1 MYIYTNTIDGY
12 VVSELMERKYCRL
25 KLLQTFYV
33 CQNGIDTT
41 KHHGFWPSI
50 VTLIEYLNV
59 TCVEYIK
66 ILYIV

>member
-41 KHHGFWPSI
+41 KHHGF
-50 VTLIEYLNV
+50 
-59 TCVEYIK
+59 
-66 ILYIV
+66 